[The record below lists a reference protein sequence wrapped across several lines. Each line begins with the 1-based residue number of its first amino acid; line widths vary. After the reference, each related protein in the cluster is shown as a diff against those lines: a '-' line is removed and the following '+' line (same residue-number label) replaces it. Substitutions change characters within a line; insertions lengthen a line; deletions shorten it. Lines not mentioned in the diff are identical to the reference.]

1 MNATEQTPEQF
12 RWEHDSLGE
21 IEVPKEAL
29 YGAQTQRAMTNFQ
42 ITGRRM
48 HTQMIRSIGKVK
60 KASAYCN
67 NQCGFLDDER
77 LKYITEACDEVIAG
91 KLDQWFI
98 TDCIQGGAGTSF
110 NMNANEVIAN
120 RAAQLAGREIGV
132 YDYIHPNDHI
142 NFGQSTNDVFPTAG
156 RLTALALVEVLL
168 GELTELQHS
177 LLKKAKEF
185 DGVIKMGRTHLQDA
199 VPIRLGQEFHA
210 YATMVGRDIKRI
222 RVAFNDLK
230 AVNMGATAVGTGL
243 NADEKYKKM
252 IVPVLSEISGITLS
266 SAKDLVDGTRN
277 CDTLAFASGA
287 LKVLAVNLSKMCN
300 DLRMM
305 ASGPKAGLAEIKL
318 PDRQPGSSIM
328 PGKVNPV
335 IAEVC
340 NQACFNVIGNDV
352 TIAKAAEAGQLELNV
367 FEPVL
372 FKNLFE
378 SIEIMANACHTLR
391 INAIDGIK
399 ANKENCLFFVER
411 SVSPITAF
419 APHIGYANASR
430 IAKQALIENRTL
442 REVLLESGLITEH
455 DLEII
460 MDVQE
465 MTKPGIPGK
474 KRLAKNKKKEKVEG

>member
-77 LKYITEACDEVIAG
+77 LKYITEACDEVISG
-91 KLDQWFI
+91 KLDSWFI

-168 GELTELQHS
+168 NELTELQHS

-352 TIAKAAEAGQLELNV
+352 TIAKAAEAGQLELNA
-367 FEPVL
+367 FEPII
-372 FKNLFE
+372 FYCMFQ
-378 SIEIMANACHTLR
+378 SIDTLAYAVR
-391 INAIDGIK
+391 TFVD
-399 ANKENCLFFVER
+399 NC
-411 SVSPITAF
+411 VSGITANEERCRSLVENSIGVIT
-419 APHIGYANASR
+419 ALSPHVGYEKAADIS
-430 IAKQALIENRTL
+430 KKALQTGTSVRSIILQEG
-442 REVLLESGLITEH
+442 LLDEEELDHILDPVRMTE
-455 DLEII
+455 
-460 MDVQE
+460 
-465 MTKPGIPGK
+465 PGISGK
-474 KRLAKNKKKEKVEG
+474 ELLMKNNIDEK

>member
-77 LKYITEACDEVIAG
+77 LKYITEACDEVISG
-91 KLDQWFI
+91 KLDSWFI

-335 IAEVC
+335 IPEVT
-340 NQACFNVIGNDV
+340 NQAAFLAIGLDTSV
-352 TIAKAAEAGQLELNV
+352 MLAASAGQLELNV
-367 FEPVL
+367 MEPVISFAL
-372 FKNLFE
+372 YMQMKVLTN
-378 SIEIMANACHTLR
+378 SCNALR
-391 INAIDGIK
+391 EKCIDGIVVNAK
-399 ANKENCLFFVER
+399 HCEDLVMGSLGIITVLKPHFGYKPCAN
-411 SVSPITAF
+411 
-419 APHIGYANASR
+419 
-430 IAKQALIENRTL
+430 IAREGFLTGKSLHELIVDEKKMLTQEQWDKVFTHDN
-442 REVLLESGLITEH
+442 LINPKFE
-455 DLEII
+455 
-460 MDVQE
+460 Q
-465 MTKPGIPGK
+465 
-474 KRLAKNKKKEKVEG
+474 

>member
-77 LKYITEACDEVIAG
+77 LKYITEACDEVISG
-91 KLDQWFI
+91 KLDSWFI

-252 IVPVLSEISGITLS
+252 IVCLRCAEGAGGQSVQDVQRFADDGLRAESRLSG
-266 SAKDLVDGTRN
+266 
-277 CDTLAFASGA
+277 
-287 LKVLAVNLSKMCN
+287 
-300 DLRMM
+300 
-305 ASGPKAGLAEIKL
+305 
-318 PDRQPGSSIM
+318 
-328 PGKVNPV
+328 
-335 IAEVC
+335 
-340 NQACFNVIGNDV
+340 NQAAGP
-352 TIAKAAEAGQLELNV
+352 AAGQLDH
-367 FEPVL
+367 
-372 FKNLFE
+372 
-378 SIEIMANACHTLR
+378 A
-391 INAIDGIK
+391 G
-399 ANKENCLFFVER
+399 
-411 SVSPITAF
+411 
-419 APHIGYANASR
+419 
-430 IAKQALIENRTL
+430 
-442 REVLLESGLITEH
+442 
-455 DLEII
+455 
-460 MDVQE
+460 
-465 MTKPGIPGK
+465 
-474 KRLAKNKKKEKVEG
+474 

>member
-77 LKYITEACDEVIAG
+77 LKYITEACDEVISG
-91 KLDQWFI
+91 KLDSWFI

-120 RAAQLAGREIGV
+120 RAAQLAGRPIGV

-230 AVNMGATAVGTGL
+230 AV
-243 NADEKYKKM
+243 
-252 IVPVLSEISGITLS
+252 
-266 SAKDLVDGTRN
+266 R
-277 CDTLAFASGA
+277 
-287 LKVLAVNLSKMCN
+287 
-300 DLRMM
+300 
-305 ASGPKAGLAEIKL
+305 
-318 PDRQPGSSIM
+318 
-328 PGKVNPV
+328 
-335 IAEVC
+335 
-340 NQACFNVIGNDV
+340 
-352 TIAKAAEAGQLELNV
+352 
-367 FEPVL
+367 
-372 FKNLFE
+372 
-378 SIEIMANACHTLR
+378 H
-391 INAIDGIK
+391 
-399 ANKENCLFFVER
+399 
-411 SVSPITAF
+411 
-419 APHIGYANASR
+419 
-430 IAKQALIENRTL
+430 
-442 REVLLESGLITEH
+442 
-455 DLEII
+455 LEI
-460 MDVQE
+460 V
-465 MTKPGIPGK
+465 
-474 KRLAKNKKKEKVEG
+474 

>member
-1 MNATEQTPEQF
+1 MTTAATPASAF
-12 RWEHDSLGE
+12 RLEHDSLGE
-21 IEVPKEAL
+21 VQVPAQAL
-29 YGAQTQRAMTNFQ
+29 YGAQTQRAISNFQ
-42 ITGRRM
+42 ITGRTM
-48 HTQMIRSIGKVK
+48 HPQMIRSIGMVK

-67 NQCGFLDDER
+67 YQCGFLDDHR
-77 LKYITEACDEVIAG
+77 LKSIMEACDEVIAG
-91 KLDQWFI
+91 KLNEWFI

-120 RAAQLAGREIGV
+120 RAAQLAGKPIGT

-156 RLTALALVEVLL
+156 RLTCLTLVEQLIQQL
-168 GELTELQHS
+168 NELQQS
-177 LLKKAKEF
+177 LLNKAKEF
-185 DGVIKMGRTHLQDA
+185 DDVIKMGRTHLQDA

-222 RVAFNDLK
+222 RIAFNDLK

-243 NADEKYKKM
+243 NADEKYKR
-252 IVPVLSEISGITLS
+252 IITPVLSEICGITLT

-300 DLRMM
+300 DLRLM
-305 ASGPKAGLAEIKL
+305 ASGPKAGLAEIRL
-318 PDRQPGSSIM
+318 PERQPGSSIM

-378 SIEIMANACHTLR
+378 SIEMMTNACRTLR
-391 INAIDGIK
+391 INAIDGIQ
-399 ANKENCLFFVER
+399 ANRQNCLFFVER
-411 SVSPITAF
+411 AVSPITAF

-430 IAKQALIENRTL
+430 IAKQALIENRPL
-442 REVLLESGLITEH
+442 REVLLESGLITER
-455 DLEII
+455 DVEVI
-460 MDVQE
+460 MNVQE
-465 MTKPGIPGK
+465 MTRPGIPGK
-474 KRLAKNKKKEKVEG
+474 KRLTKKKKEQVEG

>member
-1 MNATEQTPEQF
+1 MSNVEKDMSQF
-12 RWEHDSLGE
+12 RIEKDSLGE
-21 IEVPKEAL
+21 IAVPKDAL
-29 YGAQTQRAMTNFQ
+29 YGAQTQRATMNFQ
-42 ITGRRM
+42 ITGRTM
-48 HTQMIRSIGKVK
+48 HKEMIRSIAKVK

-67 NQCGFLDDER
+67 NLCGYIDDER
-77 LKYITEACDEVIAG
+77 LGYIMEACDEAAEG

-110 NMNANEVIAN
+110 NMNANEVLSN
-120 RAAQLAGREIGV
+120 RAAQLAGKTIGT
-132 YDYIHPNDHI
+132 YDYIHPNDHL

-156 RLTALALVEVLL
+156 RLTALSLVGTLLEEVTLL
-168 GELTELQHS
+168 QRS
-177 LLKKAKEF
+177 LLNKSKEF
-185 DGVIKMGRTHLQDA
+185 DDVIKMGRTHLQDA

-210 YATMVGRDIKRI
+210 YATMLNRDIKRI
-222 RVAFNDLK
+222 RMAFNDLK

-243 NADEKYKKM
+243 NADEKYKKI
-252 IVPVLSEISGITLS
+252 IVPVLSDMSGIDLTA
-266 SAKDLVDGTRN
+266 AKDMVDGTRN

-378 SIEIMANACHTLR
+378 SIEILSNACRTLR
-391 INAIDGIK
+391 LNAIDGIE
-399 ANKENCLFFVER
+399 ANRENCLFFVER
-411 SVSPITAF
+411 SVAPITAF
-419 APHIGYANASR
+419 APHIGYANASK
-430 IAKQALIENRTL
+430 IAKKALIENRTL
-442 REVLLESGLITEH
+442 REVLLESKLITEKE
-455 DLEII
+455 LEII

-465 MTKPGIPGK
+465 MTKPGISGSK
-474 KRLAKNKKKEKVEG
+474 LLNKKKGKNEE

>member
-77 LKYITEACDEVIAG
+77 LKYITEACDEVISG
-91 KLDQWFI
+91 KLDSWFI

-120 RAAQLAGREIGV
+120 RAAQLAGRPIGV

-352 TIAKAAEAGQLELNV
+352 TIAKAAEAGQLELNA
-367 FEPVL
+367 FEPII
-372 FKNLFE
+372 FYCMFQ
-378 SIEIMANACHTLR
+378 SIDTLAYAVR
-391 INAIDGIK
+391 TFVD
-399 ANKENCLFFVER
+399 NC
-411 SVSPITAF
+411 VSGITANEERCRSLVENSIGVIT
-419 APHIGYANASR
+419 ALSPHVGYEKAADIS
-430 IAKQALIENRTL
+430 KKALQTGTSVRSIILQEG
-442 REVLLESGLITEH
+442 LLDEEELDHILDPVRMTE
-455 DLEII
+455 
-460 MDVQE
+460 
-465 MTKPGIPGK
+465 PGISGK
-474 KRLAKNKKKEKVEG
+474 ELLMKNNIDEK

>member
-1 MNATEQTPEQF
+1 MNNEVKELSQF
-12 RWEHDSLGE
+12 RMEKDSLGE
-21 IEVPKEAL
+21 IAVPKDAL
-29 YGAQTQRAMTNFQ
+29 YGAQTQRATENFQ
-42 ITGRRM
+42 ITGRTV
-48 HTQMIRSIGKVK
+48 HKEMIRSIGKVK

-67 NQCGFLDDER
+67 NLCGYIDDVR
-77 LKYITEACDEVIAG
+77 LGYIMEACDEAIAG
-91 KLDQWFI
+91 KLDEWFI

-110 NMNANEVIAN
+110 NMNANEVLSN
-120 RAAQLAGREIGV
+120 RAAQLAGRKIGT
-132 YDYIHPNDHI
+132 YDYIHPNDHL

-156 RLTALALVEVLL
+156 RITALTLVGVLL
-168 GELTELQHS
+168 EEVTQLQRS
-177 LLKKAKEF
+177 LLNKAKEF
-185 DGVIKMGRTHLQDA
+185 DDVIKMGRTHLQDA

-210 YATMVGRDIKRI
+210 YATMLNRDIKRI
-222 RVAFNDLK
+222 RMAFNDLK

-252 IVPVLSEISGITLS
+252 IVPVLSDICGIDLTA
-266 SAKDLVDGTRN
+266 AKDMVDGTRN

-378 SIEIMANACHTLR
+378 SIEILSNACHTLR
-391 INAIDGIK
+391 VNAIDGIQ
-399 ANKENCLFFVER
+399 ANRENCLFFVER

-430 IAKQALIENRTL
+430 IAKKALIENRTL
-442 REVLLESGLITEH
+442 REVLLESGLITEAE
-455 DLEII
+455 LEII

-465 MTKPGIPGK
+465 MTKPGISG
-474 KRLAKNKKKEKVEG
+474 RQLLAKKKEKSEE